1 MLPEEQFWSILE
13 QASDGATTS
22 ADPET
27 LAELLTPL
35 STEDVTAFGNLFY
48 QKLCDLNSHRLWG
61 AGFVI
66 TGGMGDDSFHY
77 FRSWIIGKGRKVFE
91 LALSN
96 PDELGPYVDDPDVDN
111 ELLEYVATEICES
124 RGLVKTQP
132 DMPRPSRPATSS
144 RRNPCRS
151 STPNCPPASPKRPA
165 AAASCNAASPT
176 PAPDPYNQSPPLPGR

>member
-124 RGLVKTQP
+124 RGLDYDPRENSTRYAEAEP
-132 DMPRPSRPATSS
+132 TGDFFPEESMPALY
-144 RRNPCRS
+144 
-151 STPNCPPASPKRPA
+151 PKLSARF
-165 AAASCNAASPT
+165 S
-176 PAPDPYNQSPPLPGR
+176 